1 MRDVDVISR
10 EYVEKEL
17 KIHNIPGMAIGVIKD
32 DKIILSEGY
41 GVADVENKSK
51 IDSDSLFGIASCTK
65 SFTAALIA
73 MLVDQGKLDFDTPI
87 REYLPDFR
95 MYDEYAT
102 RECTIRDMLNHR
114 TGIPGH
120 DSLYTDEIDRA
131 ELFKRIRYIE
141 PNAPMRTVTQYNNVI
156 YTLAGHI
163 AERVSGL
170 KWDDM
175 IHDWIFKPLG
185 MNNSNTSISELRKS
199 NNIAEPHWRQEDGS
213 IKKIKNWSVS
223 PGEPCAAINSCITD
237 MMKWIQ
243 FHLNMGE
250 WNGKQLISKECME
263 EMHKWAVPF
272 QMWSVQIDEIPP
284 MQGYS
289 MGWIED
295 YYRGNDLV
303 YHVGEIEGYC
313 SLMCFLPKKNIG
325 VMIMINNHNSAI
337 LIEQSI
343 LYTILDNVLGL
354 EKTRDWSA
362 FFESQKGKWGGFYLD
377 EVINLMPNEPI
388 TGTKPSHPLDDYI
401 GEYWNPGY
409 GKITIHREG
418 NKLKAMFRGMDQD
431 MEHYHYDIFKM
442 KGIKMDTLVVTA
454 PVTFHT
460 NAYDGSID
468 SFSVPFEPSVSPIL
482 FTRKVIA
489 L

>member
-1 MRDVDVISR
+1 MREMDIMPS
-10 EYVEKEL
+10 EYVENEL

-32 DKIILSEGY
+32 GKTILSKGY
-41 GVADVENKSK
+41 GVADVEKK
-51 IDSDSLFGIASCTK
+51 TKLDSQSLFGIASCTK

-73 MLVDQGKLDFDTPI
+73 MLVDQGKLDYDIPI
-87 REYLPDFR
+87 IEYLSDFR
-95 MYDEYAT
+95 MYDDYST
-102 RECTIRDMLNHR
+102 KTCTIRDMMNHR

-131 ELFKRIRYIE
+131 ELFKRLRYIE
-141 PNAPMRTVTQYNNVI
+141 PNAPIRMKTQYNNVV
-156 YTLAGHI
+156 YTLVGYI
-163 AERVSGL
+163 AERISGMQ
-170 KWDDM
+170 WDDM
-175 IHDWIFKPLG
+175 IREWIFEPLG
-185 MNNSNTSISELRKS
+185 MTNSNTTISELRAS
-199 NNIAEPHWRQEDGS
+199 CNIAEPHWRQDDGT
-213 IKKIKNWSVS
+213 IVKIKNWSVS
-223 PGEPCAAINSCITD
+223 PGEPCAAINSCLDD

-250 WNGKQLISKECME
+250 WNGKQLISKQCME
-263 EMHKWAVPF
+263 EMHRWAVPF
-272 QMWSVQIDEIPP
+272 PMWSVQIDEIPP
-284 MQGYS
+284 IQGYS

-354 EKTRDWSA
+354 EKTHDWSA
-362 FFESQKGKWGGFYLD
+362 FFESQKGQWGGFYLD
-377 EVINLMPNEPI
+377 EVINLMPDKPV
-388 TGTKPSHPLDDYI
+388 TGTKPSHELESYI

-409 GKITIHREG
+409 GKIKILKEE
-418 NKLKAMFRGMDQD
+418 NQLKAIFRGMAQP
-431 MEHYHYDIFKM
+431 MVHYHYDIFKM
-442 KGIKMDTLVVTA
+442 PNIKMDTLVVTA
-454 PVTFHT
+454 PVTFYT

-468 SFSVPFEPSVSPIL
+468 RFDIPLEPSVKPIM
-482 FTRKVIA
+482 FTRQAK
-489 L
+489 